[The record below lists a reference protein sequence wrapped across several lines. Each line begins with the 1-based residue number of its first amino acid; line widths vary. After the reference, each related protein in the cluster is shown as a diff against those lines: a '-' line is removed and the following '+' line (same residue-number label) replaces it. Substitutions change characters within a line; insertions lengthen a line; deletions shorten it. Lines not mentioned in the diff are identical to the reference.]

1 MDYYLV
7 SEFRDRLVERYD
19 PVTLVEVLGIT
30 SEELWDAFRDRI
42 LDNEELVDEL
52 GINELIT
59 DVD

>member
-19 PVTLVEVLGIT
+19 PVTLVEILGIT
-30 SEELWDAFRDRI
+30 TEELWEGFRDRI

-52 GINELIT
+52 GINDLNADDT
-59 DVD
+59 

>member
-52 GINELIT
+52 GINELIA